1 LLFENLASSTH
12 WHTEKLVK
20 EEEEEEEEEEVQ
32 SWVLEH
38 KLTRI
43 GDPLSQ
49 LNVHVFFFFFFFFN
63 W

>member
-1 LLFENLASSTH
+1 MDLALLSTY
-12 WHTEKLVK
+12 WHTENLVK
-20 EEEEEEEEEEVQ
+20 EEEEEAQ

-49 LNVHVFFFFFFFFN
+49 LYVHVFFFFLLVAN
-63 W
+63 N